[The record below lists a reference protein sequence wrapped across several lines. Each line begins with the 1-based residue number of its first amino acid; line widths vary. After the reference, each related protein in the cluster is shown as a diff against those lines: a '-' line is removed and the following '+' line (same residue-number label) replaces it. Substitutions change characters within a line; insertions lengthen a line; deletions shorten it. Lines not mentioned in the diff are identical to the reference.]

1 MDELCSPCYKEGKR
15 EWAAGNNLFLCAQH
29 LTEASDEFILFQGGR
44 MGRDPELKA
53 LADICSLLNCKPSEI
68 AGALVRLQEDTDRM
82 RTEVEKLKQEG
93 WG

>member
-1 MDELCSPCYKEGKR
+1 
-15 EWAAGNNLFLCAQH
+15 
-29 LTEASDEFILFQGGR
+29 

-53 LADICSLLNCKPSEI
+53 LADICGLLNCKPSEV

-82 RTEVEKLKQEG
+82 RTEIEKLKHEG

>member
-1 MDELCSPCYKEGKR
+1 
-15 EWAAGNNLFLCAQH
+15 
-29 LTEASDEFILFQGGR
+29 

-53 LADICSLLNCKPSEI
+53 SADICGLLNCKPSEV

-82 RTEVEKLKQEG
+82 RTEIEKLKQEG